1 MPEARTKQRM
11 TLTPRT
17 NTRPRREMS
26 GKAKE
31 AAAKEAAAVAEAAA
45 AAEARLAAL
54 AEDGDLLLV
63 FDSGGAPLRA
73 HKARPVRRGGE
84 V

>member
-1 MPEARTKQRM
+1 
-11 TLTPRT
+11 
-17 NTRPRREMS
+17 MS

-63 FDSGGAPLRA
+63 FDSDTAPLRA
-73 HKARPVRRGGE
+73 HKARSVRRGGE